1 MTERQGDAA
10 ASLVTGVGVL
20 DRVIAILDTV
30 ERTPMGA
37 SELARHL
44 GLSMPTT
51 HRLAGAMV
59 RHGLLRRDTE
69 GRLHPGERFAVS
81 ALSGAAEPVL
91 EELRG
96 ETGETAQ
103 VWVRRGEDRLCL
115 LTLDSRA
122 ELRATLPAG
131 TRLPLADGGS
141 AADALDG
148 GEGRTVVPIWRSPT
162 DTRSARGAGHMPDSC
177 SGCPHAALPI
187 SPAVSAT
194 EWTATGDTPQ
204 ARRAGRGRPSAPES
218 AGHRWRPHCRRIA
231 VRRC

>member
-1 MTERQGDAA
+1 MTERQVDAA

-30 ERTPMGA
+30 ERVPMGA

-44 GLSMPTT
+44 GLSVPTA
-51 HRLAGAMV
+51 HRLTGAMA
-59 RHGLLRRDTE
+59 RHGLLRRDGE

-91 EELRG
+91 EELRS

-122 ELRATLPAG
+122 ELRATLPEG

-141 AADALDG
+141 AADALEG
-148 GEGRTVVPIWRSPT
+148 GVAGDWYESVSRRTP
-162 DTRSARGAGHMPDSC
+162 GLC
-177 SGCPHAALPI
+177 S
-187 SPAVSAT
+187 VSAPVLLHG
-194 EWTATGDTPQ
+194 EAVAAVCLAAPIARVGDVGPGRLYGPRVVAAAT
-204 ARRAGRGRPSAPES
+204 RIERALATR
-218 AGHRWRPHCRRIA
+218 
-231 VRRC
+231 